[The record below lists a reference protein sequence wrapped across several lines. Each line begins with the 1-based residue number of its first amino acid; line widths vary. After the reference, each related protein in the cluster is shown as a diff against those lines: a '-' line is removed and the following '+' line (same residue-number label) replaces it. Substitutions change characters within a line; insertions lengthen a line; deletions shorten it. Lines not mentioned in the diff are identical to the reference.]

1 MSDDEVIE
9 RYMRRFDRAV
19 GAEPAA
25 LNELLESFSDDAVVN
40 FDGTPYAGRARLLE
54 LYGRVLEPLVEAC
67 THFAPER
74 LPDGTMEG
82 AVGSIR
88 PDVRWHRHR
97 HRRHR
102 VLHDQWPS
110 PDHQPGQRAVRAPSH
125 PGGRRS
131 PRVDR

>member
-40 FDGTPYAGRARLLE
+40 FDGTSYAGGAGCWSCSAGSSGRWSRRTPLHAR
-54 LYGRVLEPLVEAC
+54 
-67 THFAPER
+67 TAPR
-74 LPDGTMEG
+74 RHREG

-88 PDVRWHRHR
+88 PDVRRHR
-97 HRRHR
+97 HGRRRH
-102 VLHDQWPS
+102 
-110 PDHQPGQRAVRAPSH
+110 
-125 PGGRRS
+125 
-131 PRVDR
+131 